1 MTTQRYYNRP
11 TFFRLRVYDPLIRAA
26 VMHTRWSGFSR
37 DDRVQVLA
45 VRGRKTGRLYLHPV
59 GVCSR
64 AADKYIISFYGDSQ
78 WARNLRAGAQAELR
92 DRTNSVPF
100 TAVELFDADKLE
112 FLRFLLDRY
121 PMIIRVWWKLNPRK
135 ATSEDLDLLAER
147 YPIFRVA
154 TVRSPSANSV

>member
-11 TFFRLRVYDPLIRAA
+11 PFVRLRLYDPLIRSV

-37 DDRVQVLA
+37 NDSVQVLA

-64 AADKYIISFYGDSQ
+64 ADERYIISFYGDSQ
-78 WARNLRAGAQAELR
+78 WARNLRSEGQAELR
-92 DRTNSVPF
+92 DRSSAAPF
-100 TAVELFDADKLE
+100 TGVELFGAEKLE
-112 FLRFLLDRY
+112 FLRYLLDRY

-135 ATSEDLDLLAER
+135 ATDQDLEMLAER

-154 TVRSPSANSV
+154 TATDRTLPG

>member
-11 TFFRLRVYDPLIRAA
+11 TFVRLRLYDPLIRSV
-26 VMHTRWSGFSR
+26 VMHTRWRGFSR
-37 DDRVQVLA
+37 DDTVQVLA

-64 AADKYIISFYGDSQ
+64 AGERYIISFYGDSQ
-78 WARNLRAGAQAELR
+78 WARNLRCGAEAELR
-92 DRTNSVPF
+92 DRTSAAPF
-100 TAVELFDADKLE
+100 VGVELAGADKLE

-135 ATSEDLDLLAER
+135 ATDSDLDLLAER
-147 YPIFRVA
+147 YPIFRVV
-154 TVRSPSANSV
+154 TSPKLPG